1 MRKSRPTVRFKRLTH
16 GADLPIPCYKSKEA
30 AGMDLAAAVP
40 AEALWRLF
48 PKEQRPIPTGFHV
61 AIPSGYVGLVNPR
74 SGLAASHSVTIA
86 NAPGTIDADYRGE
99 IMVMLI
105 NHGAQTLDIKRGD
118 RIGQL
123 VIVPVAYA
131 EALEVAELDET
142 ERGARGFGSTGVA
155 G

>member
-16 GADLPIPCYKSKEA
+16 GADLPIPAYKSREA

-40 AEALWRLF
+40 QDLPWRLF

-61 AIPSGYVGLVNPR
+61 AIPSGYVGLVCPR
-74 SGLAASHSVTIA
+74 SGLAATNSVTVC
-86 NAPGTIDADYRGE
+86 NSPGVVDADYRGE
-99 IMVMLI
+99 VVVLLI

-123 VIVPVAYA
+123 VVVPVAHA